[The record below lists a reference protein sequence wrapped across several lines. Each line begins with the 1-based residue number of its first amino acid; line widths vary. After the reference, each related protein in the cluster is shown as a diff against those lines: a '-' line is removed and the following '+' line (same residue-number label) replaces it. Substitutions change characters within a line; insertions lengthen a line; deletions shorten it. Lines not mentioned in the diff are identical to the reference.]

1 MDALVAVPLIRVFAL
16 VSEGVDVMGA
26 CLAAAV
32 QYGGCVILST
42 KVSWRDDF
50 SV

>member
-1 MDALVAVPLIRVFAL
+1 MENIEVFVDALAAVPLIRVAVFAL

-32 QYGGCVILST
+32 
-42 KVSWRDDF
+42 
-50 SV
+50 